1 MRRRL
6 GLGSRPI
13 LLIAFAFAVM
23 ADPVSSVAY
32 AVEAALRALDGDLTL
47 LVPTM
52 GLVVGIVAIVI
63 LNYRQL
69 IARYPGGGGAAGA
82 VGEAF
87 GDGWSFLPIGAL
99 IVDFVLTIAISVSAG
114 ASAVIAYFPEL
125 APWRLALA
133 LGLVLVVGG
142 ITLFGHLGR
151 VVFAV
156 MTISFIVV
164 AVIVLAYGLAAD
176 PQPPVDAAPTAPG
189 SASILA
195 VLLAFP
201 VAMALATGVE
211 APSSAIAQ
219 LGQLDNDGR
228 RRFGQLTLWLTLGVV
243 GTITIGF
250 AVEIA
255 RLQIALP
262 SADSTLVA
270 ELARI
275 AAPAPVFAAFQV
287 VTALLLLAAA
297 SSSFQAGPG
306 LLAALAIRS
315 IGNGNGTGHD
325 IGILPRALGRT
336 NRARTPYWGVA
347 LFGALAMMI
356 VAIGGG
362 RDQALVLF
370 YAVAVFISFLAGLIA
385 MATFSKQDGR
395 RGYFALNVFGAV
407 VVGFTLVANLT
418 RGYPL
423 VSLAATL
430 LIASA
435 LFWMWVRAGRPR
447 GVRNVAAEAE
457 LEAAELAGDDP
468 VEPAAP

>member
-1 MRRRL
+1 M
-6 GLGSRPI
+6 
-13 LLIAFAFAVM
+13 AFAFAVI

-63 LNYRQL
+63 INYRQL

-87 GDGWSFLPIGAL
+87 GDAWSFLPIGAL

-125 APWRLALA
+125 APMRLAFA

-164 AVIVLAYGLAAD
+164 AVIVLVYGLGAD
-176 PQPPVDAAPTAPG
+176 PQPPTDAAVTPPG
-189 SASILA
+189 GASIFA

-219 LGQLDNDGR
+219 LGQLDNEGR

-243 GTITIGF
+243 GTITIGL
-250 AVEIA
+250 ALEIA

-262 SADSTLVA
+262 SEDSTLVA

-275 AAPAPVFAAFQV
+275 AAPAPVFAAFQL

-306 LLAALAIRS
+306 LLAALAERS
-315 IGNGNGTGHD
+315 IGNGHD

-347 LFGALAMMI
+347 LFGALAMLI
-356 VAIGGG
+356 VVVGGG
-362 RDQALVLF
+362 RDQVLVLF
-370 YAVAVFISFLAGLIA
+370 YAVAVFISFLAGLAA
-385 MATFSKQDGR
+385 MARFSKQDER
-395 RGYFALNVFGAV
+395 RGYLVLNVFGAV
-407 VVGFTLVANLT
+407 VVGFTLIANLA

-430 LIASA
+430 LIAGA

-457 LEAAELAGDDP
+457 LEAAELEGDDP
-468 VEPAAP
+468 VDPAAP

>member
-1 MRRRL
+1 MPRRT
-6 GLGSRPI
+6 GLRSRPI

-52 GLVVGIVAIVI
+52 GLVVGIVAVVI
-63 LNYRQL
+63 INYRQL
-69 IARYPGGGGAAGA
+69 VARYPGGGGAAGA
-82 VGEAF
+82 AGEAF
-87 GDGWSFLPIGAL
+87 GDAWSFLPIGAL

-114 ASAVIAYFPEL
+114 ASAVIAYFPQL
-125 APWRLALA
+125 APMRLPLA

-164 AVIVLAYGLAAD
+164 AVIVLAYGLVAD
-176 PQPPVDAAPTAPG
+176 PQPPVDAAVTPPG
-189 SASILA
+189 GASIFA

-219 LGQLDNDGR
+219 LGQLDNEGR

-243 GTITIGF
+243 GTITIGL

-270 ELARI
+270 ELARF
-275 AAPAPVFAAFQV
+275 AAPAPVFAAFQL

-306 LLAALAIRS
+306 LLAALAERS
-315 IGNGNGTGHD
+315 IGKGHD

-347 LFGALAMMI
+347 LFGTLAMVI
-356 VAIGGG
+356 VVVGGG
-362 RDQALVLF
+362 RDQELVLF

-385 MATFSKQDGR
+385 MAKFSRQDGR

-430 LIASA
+430 LIAGA

-457 LEAAELAGDDP
+457 LEAAELKGDDP
-468 VEPAAP
+468 ADPAITSL

>member
-1 MRRRL
+1 
-6 GLGSRPI
+6 
-13 LLIAFAFAVM
+13 M

-52 GLVVGIVAIVI
+52 GLVVGIVAVVIV
-63 LNYRQL
+63 NYRQL

-87 GDGWSFLPIGAL
+87 GDAWSFLPIGAL

-114 ASAVIAYFPEL
+114 ASAVIAYLPAL
-125 APWRLALA
+125 APMRLALA
-133 LGLVLVVGG
+133 LGLVVVVGG

-164 AVIVLAYGLAAD
+164 AAIVLVYGLGAD
-176 PQPPVDAAPTAPG
+176 PQPPTDAAVTAPG
-189 SASILA
+189 GASIFA

-219 LGQLDNDGR
+219 LGQLDNEGR

-243 GTITIGF
+243 GTITIGL
-250 AVEIA
+250 AVEIS

-275 AAPAPVFAAFQV
+275 AAPAPVFAAFQL

-306 LLAALAIRS
+306 LLAALAERS
-315 IGNGNGTGHD
+315 IGNGHD

-347 LFGALAMMI
+347 LFGALAMLI
-356 VAIGGG
+356 VVVGGG
-362 RDQALVLF
+362 RDQVLVLF
-370 YAVAVFISFLAGLIA
+370 YAVAVFISFLAGLAA
-385 MATFSKQDGR
+385 MARFSKQDGR
-395 RGYFALNVFGAV
+395 RGYFVLNVFGAV
-407 VVGFTLVANLT
+407 VVGFTLIANLA

-430 LIASA
+430 LIAGA
-435 LFWMWVRAGRPR
+435 LFGMWVRVGRPR

-457 LEAAELAGDDP
+457 LEAAELEGDDP
-468 VEPAAP
+468 VDPAAP